1 MKAGIV
7 GMGAVGRAAALAAS
21 QRGSASEL
29 VLVNRNPKVSEA
41 VALDLSYGAP
51 LSATEI
57 VRAGDYDA
65 LAGAGIVV
73 ITAGV
78 NEKAGG
84 ATDREDPAGR
94 LRLLDR
100 NIQVMQDV
108 VPPIL
113 AAAPDAV
120 VLVATDPPDPLA
132 DIVRLLAPH
141 AKVLS
146 TGTWLDS
153 LRFRSHLADA
163 LGVNPRSVEANV
175 LGEHGKSEVLHWS
188 GAAVAGVP
196 WRDLAAQR
204 AIAES
209 SLKERVDSA
218 VRLANINIIE
228 GIGASQYG
236 IGIVIAR
243 LIEAVLR
250 NEKLVAPV
258 GSYHSEDGV
267 TFSLPSIIGVRG
279 VEGVLVPRL
288 DADEQGALA
297 RSIATLRDAL
307 AHSQANL
314 SIPRSVR
321 SLPP

>member
-51 LSATEI
+51 LSATGI

-65 LAGAGIVV
+65 LAGAEIVV

-120 VLVATDPPDPLA
+120 VLVATDPP
-132 DIVRLLAPH
+132 IR
-141 AKVLS
+141 
-146 TGTWLDS
+146 
-153 LRFRSHLADA
+153 
-163 LGVNPRSVEANV
+163 
-175 LGEHGKSEVLHWS
+175 
-188 GAAVAGVP
+188 
-196 WRDLAAQR
+196 
-204 AIAES
+204 
-209 SLKERVDSA
+209 
-218 VRLANINIIE
+218 
-228 GIGASQYG
+228 
-236 IGIVIAR
+236 
-243 LIEAVLR
+243 
-250 NEKLVAPV
+250 
-258 GSYHSEDGV
+258 
-267 TFSLPSIIGVRG
+267 
-279 VEGVLVPRL
+279 
-288 DADEQGALA
+288 
-297 RSIATLRDAL
+297 
-307 AHSQANL
+307 
-314 SIPRSVR
+314 
-321 SLPP
+321 